1 MVPAGL
7 QHRRLHLRW
16 HLMRIHPRGRCERSA
31 NCSRPPASYLASQA
45 CSVCRDTPTAAATSL
60 TVRPSLITAS
70 PARYRCSATLISLI
84 RECQGSTELSTISRN
99 HVKHQPKAKSQASAE
114 GIHRIGSRLGESNP
128 GPTHYECVALPA
140 ELRRHMRH
148 CPRVARDRQLY
159 RDWSWAIEVEL
170 GCDLADGRAKR
181 VLDWARIL
189 RPGPWQ
195 LQQVVLFRGTTLLFK

>member
-114 GIHRIGSRLGESNP
+114 GIHFLESWRGDSNP
-128 GPTHYECVALPA
+128 QPPVYKTGALPIAPRQRQPLRLA
-140 ELRRHMRH
+140 E
-148 CPRVARDRQLY
+148 AGGADEDR
-159 RDWSWAIEVEL
+159 A
-170 GCDLADGRAKR
+170 GPANADGISGGDQGRLSAVQTQGSSGR
-181 VLDWARIL
+181 FHLHGAL
-189 RPGPWQ
+189 
-195 LQQVVLFRGTTLLFK
+195 